1 MYNYY
6 ITDIFRICVGTGMI
20 VSIMYTMPTMLFGLD
35 ILYPK
40 PVKMELYDEIN
51 KLNHVL
57 PYALTCTIG
66 CVLIWW

>member
-6 ITDIFRICVGTGMI
+6 ITDISRICVGTGMI

-40 PVKMELYDEIN
+40 PEKMELYDEIN

-57 PYALTCTIG
+57 PYALTCMIG